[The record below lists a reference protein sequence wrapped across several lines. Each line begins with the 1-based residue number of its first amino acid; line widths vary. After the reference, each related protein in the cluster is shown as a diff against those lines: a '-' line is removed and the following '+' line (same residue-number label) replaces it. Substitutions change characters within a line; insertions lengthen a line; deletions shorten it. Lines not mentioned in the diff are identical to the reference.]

1 MAILTFGTFQIQS
14 IRVYRFKHDGLGDIT
29 KLVIW
34 FILYYKVYGIKT
46 QIAAIFRIQ
55 GMYVKVQMP
64 VELNFMWAQ
73 NSEGFEGL
81 KNLKELLYRFKIS

>member
-1 MAILTFGTFQIQS
+1 M
-14 IRVYRFKHDGLGDIT
+14 
-29 KLVIW
+29 
-34 FILYYKVYGIKT
+34 YGIKT